1 MHGLEAGG
9 RLAAR
14 RVAEAADGRRVAVEG
29 AAVAG
34 RERVGVGREGA
45 GRHLGGGGGAR
56 GRLVPAG
63 ALLGG
68 GQRLRREQRL
78 CWSGEGGNEYSA

>member
-9 RLAAR
+9 RLAAG
-14 RVAEAADGRRVAVEG
+14 RVADGRRVAVEG
-29 AAVAG
+29 AAGVAG